1 MKMSADVAQ
10 SLKNFEFFVDIYPKG
25 YIPLS
30 DFYKIW
36 RGGGSPRFA
45 PSRLISALYVL
56 KCGL

>member
-1 MKMSADVAQ
+1 MSADVAQ
-10 SLKNFEFFVDIYPKG
+10 SLKNFEFLVDIYPKG

-56 KCGL
+56 KCGF